1 MMVKLLLMI
10 PTLKLVSRNLC
21 LCCFVCISLC
31 TNTYIVNNINVV
43 FLIDMSSIE
52 NVIGTNGTWDNI
64 GLLAGVQS
72 SLVGY
77 AAELTNKY
85 PGVKIAGIDS
95 SPELNELLAD
105 ENEGSILW
113 GTDQQ
118 PFLQGYYPV
127 QLLANKLRIGQ
138 NLQDF
143 NLETGPTFVT
153 EAPDTALLVCASN
166 PFVSCDDTDMSEVK
180 DTSDS
185 ASASGGTNMMLHGG
199 MLCILFASYIFG

>member
-1 MMVKLLLMI
+1 M
-10 PTLKLVSRNLC
+10 
-21 LCCFVCISLC
+21 C
-31 TNTYIVNNINVV
+31 TNTYNIINIAL
-43 FLIDMSSIE
+43 LIDISSIE
-52 NVIGTNGTWDNI
+52 NVIGTNGTWDNV

-77 AAELTNKY
+77 ASELTKKY
-85 PGVKIAGIDS
+85 PGVKIAGIDT
-95 SPELNELLAD
+95 SPKLYELLAD
-105 ENEGSILW
+105 ENEGSFLW

-153 EAPDTALLVCASN
+153 EAHDTALMVCAEN
-166 PFVSCDDTDMSEVK
+166 PFVNCDDTDTSSSEVK
-180 DTSDS
+180 DTSS
-185 ASASGGTNMMLHGG
+185 GSASGGTKIMAHGG
-199 MLCILFASYIFG
+199 MLCILVASYVFG